1 MLKKLA
7 LILALLTLFSACAMA
22 EPDTDALLMDTAN
35 RTIEDFIDVCSLDNY
50 LELLYNGS
58 SEINDMGNEKLANY

>member
-35 RTIEDFIDVCSLDNY
+35 RTIEDFMDVC
-50 LELLYNGS
+50 
-58 SEINDMGNEKLANY
+58 

>member
-35 RTIEDFIDVCSLDNY
+35 RTIKDFMDVCSLSNY
-50 LELLYNGS
+50 GELLYSGS
-58 SEINDMGNEKLANY
+58 GEIRELAADTLA